1 MASSGSMTRI
11 EQQHPRFSK
20 VYDCCLYCVSIPVLG
35 LVVLSKGENSQ
46 LLWNG
51 IQDWGKGRLY
61 VLKAISNASLRYCRL
76 HMKRNCPIPHLQSAQ
91 PLRWAVHEADQIIQL
106 GVCCIALIGS
116 GHRGYMATTAVCIIK
131 RSKAEQ
137 LDSWMHA
144 KAAGY
149 HQSGPSLTPA
159 KGNHRSTPVFLYTF
173 IEDIAVTRQ
182 LEVLVIQVGLCRDGA
197 RTQTKSLTER
207 SVFVWIPL
215 LKRKWDREV
224 SKGLVEV
231 KTRARIG
238 YRCPAIRFR
247 AHNSLLLQVLVAA
260 DPKSASVRKRRLHTR
275 YKCVWRS
282 WSQLEFG
289 SRCGL
294 SFP

>member
-1 MASSGSMTRI
+1 
-11 EQQHPRFSK
+11 
-20 VYDCCLYCVSIPVLG
+20 
-35 LVVLSKGENSQ
+35 
-46 LLWNG
+46 
-51 IQDWGKGRLY
+51 
-61 VLKAISNASLRYCRL
+61 
-76 HMKRNCPIPHLQSAQ
+76 MKRNCPIPHLQSAQ

-173 IEDIAVTRQ
+173 VEDIAVTRQ

-207 SVFVWIPL
+207 SVFVWIAL

-224 SKGLVEV
+224 SK
-231 KTRARIG
+231 
-238 YRCPAIRFR
+238 CWNSAI
-247 AHNSLLLQVLVAA
+247 
-260 DPKSASVRKRRLHTR
+260 DD
-275 YKCVWRS
+275 
-282 WSQLEFG
+282 
-289 SRCGL
+289 
-294 SFP
+294 

>member
-1 MASSGSMTRI
+1 
-11 EQQHPRFSK
+11 
-20 VYDCCLYCVSIPVLG
+20 
-35 LVVLSKGENSQ
+35 
-46 LLWNG
+46 
-51 IQDWGKGRLY
+51 
-61 VLKAISNASLRYCRL
+61 
-76 HMKRNCPIPHLQSAQ
+76 MKRNCPIPHLQSAQ

-173 IEDIAVTRQ
+173 VEDIAVTRQ

-282 WSQLEFG
+282 WIQLEFG

-294 SFP
+294 IWLSLWPVVCKRFNCNQDPTGHHTTLLCAKKKVRILSIASQIPRNPELNCKLYTHPIEHWDNVP